1 MCPGRVHP
9 GLQPAPSTKH
19 LQARRLAG
27 GGTAGEDLRPHPR
40 LQPAH
45 DGPGLVRHPT
55 TRKSQ
60 QSQALIEFAL
70 ISPVLLLLLFGIVDI
85 GRAIFYYDTIN
96 HAAREGARTVV
107 RASSPLPTN
116 LDVLNTVTT
125 QLIGTSVTEPCP
137 QGPVT
142 SATPPAN
149 AAWLYV
155 TEPTPPAT
163 VEATPPDNAPGGEY
177 PAIAAGS
184 CSAVNPASG
193 NSRLQVTIRFNLVLI
208 TPVIAQATANHIIIT
223 AAAIFRTEY

>member
-1 MCPGRVHP
+1 MKQDEQCVQAGFI
-9 GLQPAPSTKH
+9 PALTRPSITRH
-19 LQARRLAG
+19 LQASRHAG

-40 LQPAH
+40 
-45 DGPGLVRHPT
+45 
-55 TRKSQ
+55 SQ
-60 QSQALIEFAL
+60 KSQALIEFAL

-85 GRAIFYYDTIN
+85 GRAVFYYDTIT
-96 HAAREGARTVV
+96 HAAREGARVAV

-116 LDVLNTVTT
+116 ADVLATVTT
-125 QLIGTSVTEPCP
+125 QLIGTPVTEPCP

-142 SATPPAN
+142 PATPPAN

-155 TEPTPPAT
+155 TEPTPPGT
-163 VEATPPDNAPGGEY
+163 VEATPPPNAPGGEY

-193 NSRLQVTIRFNLVLI
+193 NARLQVTIRFNLVLI
-208 TPVIAQATANHIIIT
+208 TPVIAQATANHIVIT